1 LYEALFGPLI
11 RRTHPAVVEL
21 AGPRPGERVLDV
33 GCGPGSLT
41 VALRRSVGPAGSAH
55 GIDASPEMIEAARR
69 NASKAGLEVGFQ
81 VGVAEALPFSDG
93 TFDLVVSQLAIH
105 HLPDDLRPAAF
116 GDMRR
121 VLKPGGRCLI
131 IDFEPPKSGV
141 GHLVVLMNVGG
152 DTISLPLRGAAAE
165 AQCEPCVRP
174 PHVGDVMTVY
184 TGADRV
190 RRDRGD
196 QSIILRKDQQKLYLM
211 CHSSKQY
218 AELRYPV
225 DAGEDPPKNRLPVA
239 KNISR
244 YDFVAP
250 AKTEEGKIQNWPV
263 QTFSAT
269 VTNVLRDQQRL
280 RVSVTRSG
288 GAAGTPVLELRK
300 LLNEIEHVGEGWAH
314 L

>member
-1 LYEALFGPLI
+1 MPIHGAKTNPSEATRGHVIHWAPLYEALFGPLI

-69 NASKAGLEVGFQ
+69 NASRAGVEVGFQ

-141 GHLVVLMNVGG
+141 GHLVARMVLGPEMMRIDVADYRALLESAGFKNVETGR
-152 DTISLPLRGAAAE
+152 TRYRLLSFVRG
-165 AQCEPCVRP
+165 V
-174 PHVGDVMTVY
+174 
-184 TGADRV
+184 
-190 RRDRGD
+190 
-196 QSIILRKDQQKLYLM
+196 
-211 CHSSKQY
+211 
-218 AELRYPV
+218 
-225 DAGEDPPKNRLPVA
+225 VA
-239 KNISR
+239 R
-244 YDFVAP
+244 
-250 AKTEEGKIQNWPV
+250 
-263 QTFSAT
+263 
-269 VTNVLRDQQRL
+269 
-280 RVSVTRSG
+280 
-288 GAAGTPVLELRK
+288 
-300 LLNEIEHVGEGWAH
+300 
-314 L
+314 